1 VSCIEAESSN
11 MMMKLKLGVCA
22 ACAVTML
29 ALSAIS
35 TPAFGADAEQCV
47 SDNPAVTA
55 MRASW
60 DKPVEAATKT
70 APAFS
75 GAFNTAHATL
85 LPYDKAA
92 LRYGRLAIKSKKD
105 IKYFDQF
112 VWNIAREGDYWIA
125 ADSGVWIDV
134 IDANGHPLETAAFN
148 HGLRCAGI
156 FKAVKFHIP
165 AGTYHLVIA
174 SESADSVKFSAQPDG
189 AR

>member
-1 VSCIEAESSN
+1 MDASAQMI
-11 MMMKLKLGVCA
+11 LKRS
-22 ACAVTML
+22 ACALTML

-35 TPAFGADAEQCV
+35 TLAFAADAEQCV

-60 DKPVEAATKT
+60 DKPAEASPKT

-85 LPYDKAA
+85 QPYDKAA
-92 LRYGRLAIKSKKD
+92 ARYGQLAIKSKKD
-105 IKYFDQF
+105 IKYFDRF
-112 VWNIAREGDYWIA
+112 VWNVAREGDYWIA

-134 IDANGHPLETAAFN
+134 IAADGHALETAAFN

-156 FKAVKFHIP
+156 FKAVKFHVP
-165 AGTYHLVIA
+165 AGAYHLVIA
-174 SESADSVKFSAQPDG
+174 SEGVDSVKFSVQPDG
-189 AR
+189 AH